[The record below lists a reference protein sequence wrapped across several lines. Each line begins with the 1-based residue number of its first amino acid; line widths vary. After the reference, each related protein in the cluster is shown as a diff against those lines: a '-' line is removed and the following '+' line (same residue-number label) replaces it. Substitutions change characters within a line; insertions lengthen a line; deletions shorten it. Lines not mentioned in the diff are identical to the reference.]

1 MIYVMA
7 TIQLQPGTMEKF
19 LTHARTFIAE
29 SRKEKG
35 VIAYDMHVSAT
46 DLNKVVSIEQYESE
60 AAMKSHNTSAHLQ
73 ALVAAVGSL
82 LAAAPQLVAITPAK
96 VEPISL

>member
-7 TIQLQPGTMEKF
+7 TIQLQAGKQEEF
-19 LTHARTFIAE
+19 LKHARSFIAE

-35 VIAYDMHVSAT
+35 CLAYDMHVSAT
-46 DLNKVVSIEQYESE
+46 DPNRIVSIEQYESD
-60 AAMKSHNTSAHLQ
+60 AAMIAHNTSPHLQ
-73 ALVAAVGSL
+73 ALVGAVGGL
-82 LAAAPQLVAITPAK
+82 LAAAPQLVKITPAS